1 MTKCADACA
10 ITSESS
16 SMPRRICRSSRFPMV
31 RKLPK
36 GKKSRRW
43 AQRPVKQ
50 SRHDGSEQL
59 PHGGSSSCL
68 LLKLLDRQITLT
80 NDSIIPFVLGLALLV
95 ARSQIE

>member
-1 MTKCADACA
+1 
-10 ITSESS
+10 
-16 SMPRRICRSSRFPMV
+16 MPRRICRSSRFPMV
-31 RKLPK
+31 RELSK
-36 GKKSRRW
+36 GKSRRW

-50 SRHDGSEQL
+50 SRHNGSEQL